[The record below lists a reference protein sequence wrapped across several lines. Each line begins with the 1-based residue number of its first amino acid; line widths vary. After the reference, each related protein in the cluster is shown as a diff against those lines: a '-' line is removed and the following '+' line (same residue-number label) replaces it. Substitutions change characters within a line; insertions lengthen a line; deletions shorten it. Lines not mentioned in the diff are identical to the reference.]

1 MRKDPKVF
9 FKHILDSIAT
19 IEEYIKGVS
28 EDKFYS
34 NRQIID
40 AVVRNIEIIGE
51 ATKNLPKNLK
61 ANTPHIPWG
70 KMAGMRNNLIHEY
83 FGVDKQEIW
92 KTIKEDLPDLKKE
105 IEILLK

>member
-1 MRKDPKVF
+1 MRKDPKIF
-9 FKHILDSIAT
+9 FKHILNSIAA
-19 IEEYIKGVS
+19 IEEYTKGIS
-28 EDKFYS
+28 EDEFYS

-51 ATKNLPKNLK
+51 ATKNLPKNIR
-61 ANTPHIPWG
+61 ANTPYIPWK

-83 FGVDKQEIW
+83 FGVDKQEVW
-92 KTIKEDLPDLKKE
+92 NTAKQDLPALKKE